1 MSVGGLMLEFSYV
14 NFSLLVDPSCQADM
28 PRGGKPAA
36 SRKAQRGL
44 VGDPSNKEIK
54 LEEIREKLW
63 VRADAGA

>member
-1 MSVGGLMLEFSYV
+1 
-14 NFSLLVDPSCQADM
+14 M
-28 PRGGKPAA
+28 PRGSKPAA